1 MRAGLSRAVV
11 LGVALGGL
19 FAPLGMPGAQPATEW
34 TAYSRIES
42 GGCESGAIVEV
53 HELPGSMRLR
63 FRVNEMRVIEV
74 TLDLAADGS
83 GRGEFHGKMPH
94 AFANIGKTV
103 SNAHDTDE
111 NRGLFKHEIL
121 RVPPGTG
128 KRPLESRQSRNAGDC
143 HWTWVPK

>member
-1 MRAGLSRAVV
+1 MKAGLSRAVV

-19 FAPLGMPGAQPATEW
+19 FAPLGMLGAQPANEW

-42 GGCESGAIVEV
+42 GDCESGAILEV

-74 TLDLAADGS
+74 SIDLAADGS
-83 GRGEFHGKMPH
+83 GRGEFHGKAAH

-103 SNAHDTDE
+103 SNAHDADE
-111 NRGLFKHEIL
+111 NRGLLKHEIL
-121 RVPPGTG
+121 HVPPGTG
-128 KRPLESRQSRNAGDC
+128 RRPLESRQSRNAGDC
-143 HWTWVPK
+143 HWIWVPK